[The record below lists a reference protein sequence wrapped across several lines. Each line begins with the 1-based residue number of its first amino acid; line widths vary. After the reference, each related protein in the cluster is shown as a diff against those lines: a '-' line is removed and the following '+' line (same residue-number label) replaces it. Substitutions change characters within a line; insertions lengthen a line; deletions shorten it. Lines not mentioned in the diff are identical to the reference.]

1 MSIMDWFL
9 VYVYIYIYV
18 GMDDDDDDDVILN
31 RLNTFGKY
39 ITVW

>member
-9 VYVYIYIYV
+9 VYVYIYVYV
-18 GMDDDDDDDVILN
+18 GMDDDDDVILN